1 MKNRII
7 VLISI
12 LAMLGSPVM
21 AQVTDGG
28 GVSFGIRAGIN
39 FQNINGK
46 DNDDDN
52 LELKMVPRFNAGV
65 VADIPVAP
73 EFYFQ
78 PGLLYTTKGAKTEET
93 LNSSLEYNISYL
105 ELPLSFL
112 YKPVLGSGYMLLGFG
127 PYVAYGL
134 GGKVKIESPLGDED
148 MDIEWTDETNS
159 VIDILDIPY
168 SNAFKRLDFGANLFF
183 GYQLQNGFSVQLNT
197 QLGLAK
203 INADNN
209 LDAND
214 EMTFRNT
221 GFGISLGYMF

>member
-1 MKNRII
+1 MKNKIVFLII
-7 VLISI
+7 LLTLAGFPSI
-12 LAMLGSPVM
+12 
-21 AQVTDGG
+21 AQMNQTEGA
-28 GVSFGIRAGIN
+28 SFGLRAGFN

-52 LELKMVPRFNAGV
+52 LDLKMVPRFNVGV

-93 LNSSLEYNISYL
+93 LNSTLEYNISYL

-127 PYVAYGL
+127 PYISYGL
-134 GGKVKIESPLGDED
+134 SGKAKIESPLGDRD
-148 MDIEWTDETNS
+148 MDIEFTDETSS
-159 VIDILDIPY
+159 VIDVFDIPY
-168 SNAFKRLDFGANLFF
+168 SNAFKRLDYGANLFF
-183 GYQLQNGFSVQLNT
+183 GYQLQNGLSLQLNT

-214 EMTFRNT
+214 EMSFKNT
-221 GFGISLGYMF
+221 GFGLSLGYMF

>member
-7 VLISI
+7 FLIAILVL
-12 LAMLGSPVM
+12 LGSPAM
-21 AQVTDGG
+21 AQTTDAE

-78 PGLLYTTKGAKTEET
+78 PGLLYTTKGAKTEEEA
-93 LNSSLEYNISYL
+93 NSSLEYNISYL

-134 GGKVKIESPLGDED
+134 SGKVKIESPLVNEDRDIEFGDE
-148 MDIEWTDETNS
+148 TSS
-159 VIDILDIPY
+159 VIDILDIPFTDT
-168 SNAFKRLDFGANLFF
+168 FKRLDYGANLFF

-214 EMTFRNT
+214 EMTFKNT